1 MTKYQRR
8 NKKRCYYV
16 ELVTPFYGFLH
27 TQRELLV
34 YFIYL
39 ILSLYQQWNLS
50 NYKKKLTYLLQANVK
65 RGFQRNFHGCYVCAI
80 TGINPIYENSVT
92 KKVLFLSET
101 Y

>member
-1 MTKYQRR
+1 M
-8 NKKRCYYV
+8 
-16 ELVTPFYGFLH
+16 
-27 TQRELLV
+27 
-34 YFIYL
+34 
-39 ILSLYQQWNLS
+39 NLS